1 MSTELAAKI
10 EVRIRSDTKKSGRFA
25 PRKSMKITCK
35 NKKDMLGYVGK
46 IADLVKRAKRH
57 IENYKKQDNFAD
69 VTQVRE
75 GIDAIKKLNLHAA
88 ITLM

>member
-1 MSTELAAKI
+1 MSNELAAKI
-10 EVRIRSDTKKSGRFA
+10 EVRIRSDAKKSGRFA

-35 NKKDMLGYVGK
+35 NKKDMPGYVDR

-75 GIDAIKKLNLHAA
+75 GID
-88 ITLM
+88 TE